1 MLSLRL
7 LTCFTMLAYASY
19 SDLKTREVSDKLW
32 VIFSLIGIAFNSI
45 ALIFDFT
52 FQLLTLI
59 IASIVITFLISFTL
73 YYLGFFGGADMKALI
88 VIALLLPTY
97 DSLNYLLLHPF
108 ISITSLTNGSFLV
121 LSLPIIFF
129 IKNTI
134 RYFQGKDIFAGF
146 EGERLWKK
154 VLVCFLGYRVKKA
167 DEGNFLMSLERIVDD
182 KKRFHISL
190 LTDEDYVSG
199 EDVWVTP
206 GVPLLIFIS
215 LGFIST
221 VLFGDFLTLIF
232 RLPY

>member
-7 LTCFTMLAYASY
+7 LTCFSMLAYASY
-19 SDLKTREVSDKLW
+19 SDLKTREVPDKLW
-32 VIFSLIGIAFNSI
+32 VIFSLIGITFNSI
-45 ALIFDFT
+45 ALIFDFN
-52 FQLLTLI
+52 FQSLTLI
-59 IASIVITFLISFTL
+59 IASTAITFLISISL

-88 VIALLLPTY
+88 VLALLLPTY
-97 DSLNYLLLHPF
+97 YPSNYLHPF

-134 RYFQGKDIFAGF
+134 RFFRGKDIFEGF
-146 EGERLWKK
+146 EGEPLWKK

-167 DEGNFLMSLERIVDD
+167 DEGNFLMSLEKNVDD

-190 LTDEDYVSG
+190 LTDENYVSG

-215 LGFIST
+215 LGFILT

-232 RLPY
+232 PY